1 MYSLYFFEK
10 MNIVNVIDII
20 ASSSSLPG
28 ILRTNLITEQL
39 PAVGLLTRL
48 VRALCGYCRG
58 QASNPDKT

>member
-1 MYSLYFFEK
+1 